1 MIAALETEYVPR
13 LAAQASLDELLEA
26 AGLIEKGYPFTPAL
40 DAEHWQEVCDE
51 ADLSHV
57 NSKLFAGRRP

>member
-1 MIAALETEYVPR
+1 MSPR
-13 LAAQASLDELLEA
+13 LAAQGSLDELLEA
-26 AGLIEKGYPFTPAL
+26 AGLIEKGSPFTPAF

-57 NSKLFAGRRP
+57 DRKLLAGRRP